1 MKVRRCNR
9 VIRLHSQKK
18 GGVTRKLGGVGDS
31 SHRMKRMDGYSA
43 TASFERCE
51 KTMGPDVMSSSKE
64 Q

>member
-1 MKVRRCNR
+1 M
-9 VIRLHSQKK
+9 IRLHSQKK